1 MMEEANDNC
10 VALAERL
17 LVGVRVR
24 RSREFAC
31 SLNRV
36 PHFFFNVNLQIDRL
50 TPGGATAS
58 KLSQEL

>member
-1 MMEEANDNC
+1 MTT
-10 VALAERL
+10 ALAEQL

-31 SLNRV
+31 SL
-36 PHFFFNVNLQIDRL
+36 HKSTAFLFQCTNLQIDRQ

-58 KLSQEL
+58 KLSQVL